1 LPDKREA
8 QAESPPI
15 GQDIKENTL
24 SPVLSQRVLKKS
36 LVTCFIGLFSCK
48 NLSGQG
54 TFSTLSSQVL
64 VPVQN
69 LWYIITWT
77 REKMIISASAKT

>member
-15 GQDIKENTL
+15 GQDIKENAL
-24 SPVLSQRVLKKS
+24 SPVL
-36 LVTCFIGLFSCK
+36 
-48 NLSGQG
+48 
-54 TFSTLSSQVL
+54 SQVL

-77 REKMIISASAKT
+77 REKMIISTSAKT